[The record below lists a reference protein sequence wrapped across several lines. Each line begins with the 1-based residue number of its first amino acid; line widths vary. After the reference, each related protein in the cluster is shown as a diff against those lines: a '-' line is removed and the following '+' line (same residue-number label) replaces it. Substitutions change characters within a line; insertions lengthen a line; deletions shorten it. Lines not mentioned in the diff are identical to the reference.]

1 MIRHFRSG
9 VIRTLLLTLSAAF
22 LTVPTALA
30 GAEVASLSRTER
42 LQLWSSSMKLVER
55 VKPDATNNSLLPV
68 NETVQSDPRV
78 PTWLKDYRDEL
89 ANHEKWRDRD
99 FKKYVE
105 QGKAHLEEHEIV
117 EALIVANRALSNAT
131 DKDAFLVSD
140 WIKRLTD
147 EAVAKANGFRTEGEW
162 RKAYEIFY
170 NVSALHEDNREF
182 KKSRK
187 NCLTYARLDA
197 VYTEDGKWAERLEDI
212 VPRNATDALDRIDKY
227 YVEKADF
234 QKITAS
240 GFEHLLL
247 LCDSKVMRKTF
258 AGLANDELREEFR
271 ARLNARLSRI
281 RRAKHFTV
289 NDAKQHLRRGAL
301 KINAQTVDLP
311 QALIIYEFMSG
322 ALDPLDEFSSM
333 IWPVEYREF
342 DKHTRG
348 DFVGVGI
355 SITGGGIRPINVL
368 SPLEG
373 TPAFRAGVRA
383 GDKITHVDGVSLE
396 GVSLTKAVQ
405 MITGPIDTIVT
416 LTILRESES
425 HSMDLP
431 LKRAKIEIASVKGV
445 KRHPKDPE
453 RWDYLLDPDFG
464 IGYVRITSFQD
475 NTARQLRSA
484 IEQALSEGAKGLI
497 LDLRFNPGGL
507 LKSAVEVTRLF
518 QKRGEKVVSTR
529 GLAERPWSPPDAD
542 EDGPFTSLPLI
553 VLANQYSASASEIV
567 SGALED
573 NDRAIVVGERT
584 FGKFSVQKLMELG
597 GSSAHLKLTTARYYL
612 PLGRSLHHEEGA
624 TEWGVAPDF
633 AVKVVPKEIARIRI
647 MQQSNDVLEREDEKN
662 DDDVDNVAEA
672 DKQADVPDTKAAGT
686 ENAKTLTKNDGQK
699 EEITDPAAGDSDTD
713 TADLDADTTASSDDQ
728 DADEEELHLEPDPNE
743 VPDIDLQLDTARL
756 LMRLHLLGE
765 STLQLAESKAA
776 AQKRKNV
783 QRP

>member
-1 MIRHFRSG
+1 MIRHFRSCF
-9 VIRTLLLTLSAAF
+9 IRTLLLTLSATLPTTSTAF
-22 LTVPTALA
+22 A
-30 GAEVASLSRTER
+30 GDEVASLSRNER
-42 LQLWSSSMKLVER
+42 LQLWSSSIKLVEQI
-55 VKPDATNNSLLPV
+55 KPGVADESSLPV
-68 NETVQSDPRV
+68 DETVQSDPRV
-78 PTWLKDYRDEL
+78 ATWLKDYRDEL
-89 ANHEKWRDRD
+89 AKHEEWREHD
-99 FKKYVE
+99 FKTYVE
-105 QGKAHLEEHEIV
+105 QGKAHLEKHEIV

-131 DKDAFLVSD
+131 DKDTFLASD
-140 WIKRLTD
+140 WVKRLTD
-147 EAVAKANGFRTEGEW
+147 EAVAKANGFRSEGEW

-170 NVSALHEDNREF
+170 NVAALHENNKEY
-182 KKSRK
+182 KKARK
-187 NCLTYARLDA
+187 DCLTYARLDA

-247 LCDSKVMRKTF
+247 LCDSKVMHKTF
-258 AGLANDELREEFR
+258 SGLADDELREEFR
-271 ARLNARLSRI
+271 ARLKARLSRI

-289 NDAKQHLRRGAL
+289 NDAKQHFRRGAL
-301 KINAQTVDLP
+301 KINAQTVNLP
-311 QALIIYEFMSG
+311 QSLIIYEFMSG
-322 ALDPLDEFSSM
+322 ALDPLDDFSSM
-333 IWPVEYREF
+333 IWPVEFREF

-355 SITGGGIRPINVL
+355 SITGGGVRPISVQ

-383 GDKITHVDGVSLE
+383 GDKITHVNGVSLE

-405 MITGPIDTIVT
+405 MITGPIDTEVT
-416 LTILRESES
+416 LTILRESEGRT
-425 HSMDLP
+425 MDLH

-445 KRHPKDPE
+445 KRHPDDPE
-453 RWDYLLDPDFG
+453 RWDYILDRDFG

-484 IEQALSEGAKGLI
+484 IDEALDEGAKGLI

-518 QKRGEKVVSTR
+518 QKRDEKVVSTR
-529 GLAERPWSPPDAD
+529 GLAERPWSPPSAD
-542 EDGPFTSLPLI
+542 QDGPFTSLPLI

-573 NDRAIVVGERT
+573 NNRAIVVGERT

-624 TEWGVAPDF
+624 TEWGVAPDV
-633 AVKVVPKEIARIRI
+633 AIKLVPKEIARIRI
-647 MQQSNDVLEREDEKN
+647 MQQSNDVLLRAGEKDADELAKAEEDKAETSDTNAAESEDGETLAKT
-662 DDDVDNVAEA
+662 DDKAKQDADTDAENPDADAVELDADTVAEA
-672 DKQADVPDTKAAGT
+672 DG
-686 ENAKTLTKNDGQK
+686 E
-699 EEITDPAAGDSDTD
+699 
-713 TADLDADTTASSDDQ
+713 DDE
-728 DADEEELHLEPDPNE
+728 EEELHLADDPNE
-743 VPDIDLQLDTARL
+743 VPDVDLQLDTASL

-765 STLQLAESKAA
+765 STLQLAESKD
-776 AQKRKNV
+776 AQRSRNRI